1 MFTNKRSDKYFF
13 FFKQKTAYEIVSGD
27 WSSDVCSSDLLP
39 GLDDPSDVDRLAEG
53 YLRGLEVA
61 SRPELRHR
69 CGDPPPAEPG
79 SSADL
84 LALIRK
90 GGYSLPHV
98 VGSCAMGPHPDDGAV
113 VDSSGRVH
121 GAERLN
127 VADA

>member
-1 MFTNKRSDKYFF
+1 MT
-13 FFKQKTAYEIVSGD
+13 TAIAPLTVT
-27 WSSDVCSSDLLP
+27 
-39 GLDDPSDVDRLAEG
+39 
-53 YLRGLEVA
+53 
-61 SRPELRHR
+61 
-69 CGDPPPAEPG
+69 AEPG

-127 VADA
+127 VADTEYLPVTRRATTQVRNGSSPDSHRIPS